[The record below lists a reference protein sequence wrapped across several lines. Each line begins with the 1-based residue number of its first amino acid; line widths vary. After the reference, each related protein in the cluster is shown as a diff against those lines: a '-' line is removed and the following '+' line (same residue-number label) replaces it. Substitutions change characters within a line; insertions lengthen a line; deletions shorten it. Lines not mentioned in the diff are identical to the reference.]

1 MRSILVIEDSPMVL
15 KILAHLFRQQ
25 RDFEPV
31 FCATLAEAELM
42 LETSANLF
50 FAALVDLNLPDAANG
65 ESVDLVLRYRLPCIV
80 LSGSYDERRR
90 DDLLTKGVVDYV
102 LKESQYSY
110 EFAFRLLRR
119 LDSNTAVKILIAEDS
134 DATRNYIRHVLTP
147 HRYQLLDACDGNE
160 ALRLLQEQPD
170 IDLLVVDHS
179 MPGLSG
185 FELVQMLRQ
194 KLRRHDLSIIGLS
207 ADEKGSLSAKFIKQG
222 ADDFLRKPFC
232 PEELNCR
239 VVSTLERRDLLRAL
253 THAAQYD
260 SLTGLRNR
268 RAFQDQAQELFRQ
281 AEREGHSLSVAML
294 DLDHFKRINDEHG
307 HASGDSALV
316 VFAQALARTLPQDL
330 TGRLGGEEF
339 ALVSRMPP
347 EQLLQ
352 ALDLLRRYCHAQ
364 SYAPGAPPL
373 SFSAGVFSGLADDLE
388 GFLHE
393 ADRRL
398 YQAKRQGRGRTCL
411 VLEAD

>member
-239 VVSTLERRDLLRAL
+239 VVSTLERRDLMRAL

-294 DLDHFKRINDEHG
+294 DLDHFKRIND
-307 HASGDSALV
+307 
-316 VFAQALARTLPQDL
+316 
-330 TGRLGGEEF
+330 
-339 ALVSRMPP
+339 
-347 EQLLQ
+347 
-352 ALDLLRRYCHAQ
+352 
-364 SYAPGAPPL
+364 
-373 SFSAGVFSGLADDLE
+373 
-388 GFLHE
+388 
-393 ADRRL
+393 
-398 YQAKRQGRGRTCL
+398 
-411 VLEAD
+411 

>member
-1 MRSILVIEDSPMVL
+1 MR
-15 KILAHLFRQQ
+15 
-25 RDFEPV
+25 
-31 FCATLAEAELM
+31 
-42 LETSANLF
+42 
-50 FAALVDLNLPDAANG
+50 G
-65 ESVDLVLRYRLPCIV
+65 
-80 LSGSYDERRR
+80 
-90 DDLLTKGVVDYV
+90 
-102 LKESQYSY
+102 
-110 EFAFRLLRR
+110 
-119 LDSNTAVKILIAEDS
+119 
-134 DATRNYIRHVLTP
+134 
-147 HRYQLLDACDGNE
+147 
-160 ALRLLQEQPD
+160 
-170 IDLLVVDHS
+170 
-179 MPGLSG
+179 
-185 FELVQMLRQ
+185 
-194 KLRRHDLSIIGLS
+194 
-207 ADEKGSLSAKFIKQG
+207 
-222 ADDFLRKPFC
+222 
-232 PEELNCR
+232 
-239 VVSTLERRDLLRAL
+239 L